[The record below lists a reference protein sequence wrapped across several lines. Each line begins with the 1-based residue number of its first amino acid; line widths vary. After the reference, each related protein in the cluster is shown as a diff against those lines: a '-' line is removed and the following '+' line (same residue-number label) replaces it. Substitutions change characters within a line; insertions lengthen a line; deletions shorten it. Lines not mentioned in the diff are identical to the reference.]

1 MNIDPQYLDFKT
13 DGLIE
18 NKATPFYCKHVAII
32 GHLDNFDDIEEL
44 ASLLWQ
50 HGATV
55 SSHVTP
61 YTDIVINGIDAD
73 EEDMLLIRQM
83 QANGANLKVYFQ
95 EDFECMLSEYHLL
108 DWYSGGTPT
117 IEKKSGKE
125 CSKSQNLDRIV
136 FPETKRESNTQETN
150 TEPIKDESND
160 KLQETIKKLGEIFP
174 DAVKDGEVDFDKLK
188 KEATEHSEEYEQQ
201 ARAAAKLTEEEMI
214 GIARQAVIS
223 VYGLT
228 DEQMAMMGTDEEI
241 REESTYWMLDG
252 KPVYSVWFW
261 LLQDTTE
268 YDDPSV
274 FPEFT
279 EKDGIYTVDV
289 NVETGVIE
297 EIYYESGM
305 GGNG

>member
-188 KEATEHSEEYEQQ
+188 KAVDKNEVVLPVKESIIMPLNNIEHEVKEPTPHQTQREILAERRHQRRLERERQQRSYEERIEREAREAEEAASKEQQ
-201 ARAAAKLTEEEMI
+201 KKIFAAV
-214 GIARQAVIS
+214 GAVIITL
-223 VYGLT
+223 VLIYFFGLLGP
-228 DEQMAMMGTDEEI
+228 AVLG
-241 REESTYWMLDG
+241 
-252 KPVYSVWFW
+252 
-261 LLQDTTE
+261 LLAG
-268 YDDPSV
+268 
-274 FPEFT
+274 
-279 EKDGIYTVDV
+279 GILAKK
-289 NVETGVIE
+289 
-297 EIYYESGM
+297 
-305 GGNG
+305 

>member
-188 KEATEHSEEYEQQ
+188 KAVDKNEVVLPVKESIIMPLKNIEHEVKEPTPHQTQREILAERRHQRRLERERQQRSYEERMEREAREAEEAASKEQQ
-201 ARAAAKLTEEEMI
+201 KKIFAAV
-214 GIARQAVIS
+214 GAVIITL
-223 VYGLT
+223 VLIYFFGLLGP
-228 DEQMAMMGTDEEI
+228 AVLG
-241 REESTYWMLDG
+241 
-252 KPVYSVWFW
+252 
-261 LLQDTTE
+261 LLAG
-268 YDDPSV
+268 
-274 FPEFT
+274 
-279 EKDGIYTVDV
+279 GILAKK
-289 NVETGVIE
+289 
-297 EIYYESGM
+297 
-305 GGNG
+305 

>member
-1 MNIDPQYLDFKT
+1 MNIVPQYLDFKT

-188 KEATEHSEEYEQQ
+188 K
-201 ARAAAKLTEEEMI
+201 
-214 GIARQAVIS
+214 AV
-223 VYGLT
+223 
-228 DEQMAMMGTDEEI
+228 DKPKI
-241 REESTYWMLDG
+241 RR
-252 KPVYSVWFW
+252 
-261 LLQDTTE
+261 
-268 YDDPSV
+268 
-274 FPEFT
+274 
-279 EKDGIYTVDV
+279 
-289 NVETGVIE
+289 
-297 EIYYESGM
+297 
-305 GGNG
+305 

>member
-136 FPETKRESNTQETN
+136 IKKKKRESNTQETN

-188 KEATEHSEEYEQQ
+188 KAVDKNEVVLPVKESIIMPLNNIEHEVKEPTPHQTQREILAERRHQRRLERERQQRSYEERMEREAREAEEAASKEQQ
-201 ARAAAKLTEEEMI
+201 KKIFAAV
-214 GIARQAVIS
+214 GAVIITL
-223 VYGLT
+223 VLIYFFGLLGP
-228 DEQMAMMGTDEEI
+228 AVLG
-241 REESTYWMLDG
+241 
-252 KPVYSVWFW
+252 
-261 LLQDTTE
+261 LLAG
-268 YDDPSV
+268 
-274 FPEFT
+274 
-279 EKDGIYTVDV
+279 GILAKK
-289 NVETGVIE
+289 
-297 EIYYESGM
+297 
-305 GGNG
+305 

>member
-61 YTDIVINGIDAD
+61 YTDIVINGIDAG

-188 KEATEHSEEYEQQ
+188 KAVDKNEVVLPVKESIIMPLNNIEHEVKEPTPHQTQREILAERRHQRRLERERQQRSYEERMEREAREAEEAASKEQQ
-201 ARAAAKLTEEEMI
+201 KKIFAAV
-214 GIARQAVIS
+214 GAVIITL
-223 VYGLT
+223 VLIYFFGLLGP
-228 DEQMAMMGTDEEI
+228 AVLG
-241 REESTYWMLDG
+241 
-252 KPVYSVWFW
+252 
-261 LLQDTTE
+261 LLAG
-268 YDDPSV
+268 
-274 FPEFT
+274 
-279 EKDGIYTVDV
+279 GILAKK
-289 NVETGVIE
+289 
-297 EIYYESGM
+297 
-305 GGNG
+305 